1 MAQPQKPGTAAA
13 DTPDR
18 EDTTAPAQSLTFV
31 QTLTQAQE
39 AGVDR
44 DALSRLFWLLN
55 AHPRLLGHQR
65 CLQNLLSL
73 MSTPEFRD
81 GVHDWADP
89 WIGDIPP
96 WITAATWATELVGKA
111 TAEMAEFTRQP
122 RDQNH
127 QILMRHGINRH
138 PLAGALWIRHHSD
151 SDPSQP
157 TATLSAPGRKFRL
170 LQWHFFCS
178 QAEARHSHSTLEQY
192 LQYDRPG
199 EWPAWPRPAAA
210 VGLAL
215 RQLSYSPWDPLLADL
230 PYETRLDDFVNELV
244 DRREQLL
251 LKHTGGEARQRLVAL
266 VSYFDDFKR
275 YFEGLP
281 AKRRREGG
289 GGSGGGRKG
298 IPGFVHF
305 TASPHVLF
313 EPPEPDTGD
322 EDVPTRNVT
331 RAYVHSDG
339 LTPQNVEELE
349 GLGIAPSEDLQPIM
363 DLFPLED
370 RPGGIHDL
378 WEIRKA
384 TEAAAQRDY
393 WDKTQLTPF
402 EVATLLD
409 TVDTPE
415 QEQAEPAAVVPD
427 QAARLVLR
435 SMLVLGCTQEEA
447 RTIRTMQS
455 TELSARASNEDGL
468 ATRVILMD
476 SQSGQCVG
484 FVVRAI
490 GPRYTSEPPE
500 SFSQCAN
507 AATRRLTL
515 PDLTGLGAALLHHQ
529 RRAGGGLCGPVFHET
544 PEQLEAQTKRLLG
557 AANLRLDSQSRARLT
572 TTKVSRKLPSLLSRA
587 GVDEVGIAL
596 ICCERRFQSQARLHY
611 TQHRTEDLIG
621 AYAKAIRRM
630 YAETGRTL
638 APSVRMER
646 TEDSAVVGARL
657 VVRPE
662 ELGRFV
668 RALRSEL
675 EQSPAYA
682 RSATHRYHQILVLY
696 TLLMQGLMTGI
707 RPSSRPE
714 RLMAEA
720 FAYDRPNNDA
730 HLIVSLVEKDDQY
743 QARARPVAI
752 PCRLQRQFAN
762 VAAHAQATWRWHPTD
777 LTFPSDKYAAKT
789 LVDWADDRTAPRAQ
803 PVNGQWMTRQ
813 LTRFGLPAAANF
825 TRAYLR
831 TWLLKDGCV
840 EQVVDAFL
848 GHAEAGQSPTSM
860 HGTLDFAHHLCEIGA
875 RLERMAASLG
885 LEPVRSRLSQHRAG
899 HFATPS
905 SEH

>member
-313 EPPEPDTGD
+313 ELPEPDAGD

-331 RAYVHSDG
+331 RAYIHSDG
-339 LTPQNVEELE
+339 LTPQKVEELE
-349 GLGIAPSEDLQPIM
+349 GLGIAPSEDLQPLM

-370 RPGGIHDL
+370 RPGGMHSL
-378 WEIRKA
+378 WTMRRA

-393 WDKTQLTPF
+393 WDKTQLTPL
-402 EVATLLD
+402 EVAVLLD
-409 TVDTPE
+409 TIDGT
-415 QEQAEPAAVVPD
+415 QPAHAKPSVNEED
-427 QAARLVLR
+427 RAARLTLK
-435 SMLVLGCTQEEA
+435 SMLVFGCTPEDA
-447 RTIRTMQS
+447 RTIRTMPLQ
-455 TELSARASNEDGL
+455 ELDAQALRGERL
-468 ATRVILMD
+468 ATRVLLVD
-476 SQSGQCVG
+476 DESGLCVG
-484 FVVRAI
+484 FALPAI
-490 GPRYTSEPPE
+490 RPRYTSDPPGNFVH
-500 SFSQCAN
+500 SAN
-507 AATRRLTL
+507 AAARHLRL
-515 PDLTGLGAALLHHQ
+515 PDLTGLGADLLHHQ
-529 RRAGGGLCGPVFHET
+529 LEAGGSVGGPVFEET
-544 PEQLEAQTKRLLG
+544 PEQLEAAVKRLLL
-557 AANLRLDSQSRARLT
+557 AANQRLDSRSRARLT
-572 TTKVSRKLPSLLSRA
+572 TTKVSRKLPALLHRA
-587 GVDEVGIAL
+587 AVDEVSVAL
-596 ICCERRFQSQARLHY
+596 ICGDHRYEGEARLHY
-611 TQHRTEDLIG
+611 TQRRTKHLT
-621 AYAKAIRRM
+621 AVYVKAIRRM
-630 YAETGRTL
+630 LVEAGRPTT
-638 APSVRMER
+638 AVAR
-646 TEDSAVVGARL
+646 TDRPEECTTVGARL
-657 VVRPE
+657 VVRSGD
-662 ELGRFV
+662 LRRFI
-668 RALRSEL
+668 RGLRNEL
-675 EQSPAYA
+675 EQQPALT
-682 RSATHRYHQILVLY
+682 RSARHRYHQALLLY
-696 TLLMQGLMTGI
+696 TLVMQGLLTAV
-707 RPSSRPE
+707 RPSNEPD
-714 RLMAEA
+714 RLTAEMQA
-720 FAYDRPNNDA
+720 LGGPDKGA
-730 HLIVSLVEKDDQY
+730 HLIVSIVEKDDQY
-743 QARARPVAI
+743 EARARPVTL
-752 PCRLQRQFAN
+752 PHRLQRQLAYL
-762 VAAHAQATWRWHPTD
+762 ADHTQSMWSWQPADLSIPTS
-777 LTFPSDKYAAKT
+777 TTAIQMFQ
-789 LVDWADDRTAPRAQ
+789 DWSDDRPLPRAQ
-803 PVNGQWMTRQ
+803 VVGAQWMTRQ
-813 LTRFGLPAAANF
+813 LALFGLPAAANF
-825 TRAYLR
+825 TRAYVR
-831 TWLLKDGCV
+831 TWLLGDGCS

-848 GHAEAGQSPTSM
+848 GHAGMGQSPTSM
-860 HGTLDFAHHLCEIGA
+860 HGTLDFDHHLREIGS
-875 RLERMAASLG
+875 RLDRMADELG
-885 LEPVRSRLSQHRAG
+885 LQPTSSRLSAREVGCPANQ
-899 HFATPS
+899 
-905 SEH
+905 